1 MSDSSD
7 SENAAPQVDRKVPN
21 ILVTGTPGTGKTTT
35 SELIA
40 QATGLSHVNVGDLVK
55 EKQLHEGYLE
65 EFDTHVLDEDKLIDE
80 LEDTMSEGG
89 KIVDFHSCGI
99 FPERWFDL
107 VLVLRADTNVLYPRM
122 EKRNYNQRKITE
134 NIECEIMQV
143 VLEEARECYAEEIV
157 IELPS
162 NDIDE
167 MESNVERVRQ
177 WVDAYKANHA

>member
-7 SENAAPQVDRKVPN
+7 SEGNAPQVNRKIPN

-40 QATGLSHVNVGDLVK
+40 EATGLTHINVGELVK
-55 EKQLHEGYLE
+55 QKQLHEGYLE
-65 EFDTHVLDEDKLIDE
+65 EFDTHILDEDKLIDE
-80 LEDTMSEGG
+80 LEEVMESGG

-107 VLVLRADTNVLYPRM
+107 VLVLRAENNVLYPRM

-143 VLEEARECYAEEIV
+143 VLDEARESYAEEIV

-162 NDIDE
+162 NDIND
-167 MESNVERVRQ
+167 MESNVDRVRQ
-177 WVDAYKANHA
+177 WVDAYKANHS